1 MQTKPL
7 LYGLIGFFIGGLL
20 VSIAATTFDK
30 PAVDT
35 EMTMTQM
42 VEDLKA
48 KTSDEYDKAF
58 ISAMIAHHQA
68 AVDMANL
75 SKGRAK
81 HDEIKHLSDAVIVAQ
96 QKEIDDMKLWQR
108 QWGYELKNT
117 HNSKNH

>member
-1 MQTKPL
+1 MQTKSL

-48 KTSDEYDKAF
+48 KTGDEYDKAF
-58 ISAMIAHHQA
+58 VSAMIAHHQA

-81 HDEIKHLSDAVIVAQ
+81 HDEVKRLSDAVVVAQ

-108 QWGYELKNT
+108 QWGYELKSN
-117 HNSKNH
+117 HNSMNH